1 MRHPQG
7 SVPGPLLFLVYVNDV
22 PSRLLDPIMFA
33 DDIELL
39 FNQKDIKHLFTV
51 INNELL
57 NIKDWFTANKLSLNV
72 EKSKYSFFHKPS
84 KKDDIPLRILKLI
97 IKTMKYK
104 EKNLSSFLGFY

>member
-1 MRHPQG
+1 
-7 SVPGPLLFLVYVNDV
+7 
-22 PSRLLDPIMFA
+22 MFA

-104 EKNLSSFLGFY
+104 EKNLSSSLGFY